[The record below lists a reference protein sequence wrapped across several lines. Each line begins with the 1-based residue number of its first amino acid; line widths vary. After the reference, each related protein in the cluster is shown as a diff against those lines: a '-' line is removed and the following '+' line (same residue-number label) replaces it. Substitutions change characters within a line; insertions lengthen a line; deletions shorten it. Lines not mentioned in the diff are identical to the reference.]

1 MHPFRVLTVVA
12 AAVTVVMPAGAQQ
25 RDTHARLFPP
35 QSLGLLEGRDRDE
48 WQQPDR
54 VMDELRISDGAQV
67 ADIGAGGGWFTI
79 RLAYRVGPRGIVYA
93 EDIQQEM
100 IDSIQRRVAREGL
113 VNVRTCLGTPADPRL
128 PGSLDAVLMVD
139 TYPQI
144 RDPVSVLRHIRDSLA
159 PNGRLGIVDF
169 KLDGAGGPGPELAE
183 RISPDVVKAQAAAAG
198 LRLVSH
204 ETFLKYQYLLVFVR
218 ESGARGSGPA
228 SVSAGG
234 RATTTPP
241 AGSSRPRRPSE
252 DRGRCTAGSP
262 R

>member
-1 MHPFRVLTVVA
+1 
-12 AAVTVVMPAGAQQ
+12 
-25 RDTHARLFPP
+25 
-35 QSLGLLEGRDRDE
+35 
-48 WQQPDR
+48 
-54 VMDELRISDGAQV
+54 
-67 ADIGAGGGWFTI
+67 
-79 RLAYRVGPRGIVYA
+79 
-93 EDIQQEM
+93 
-100 IDSIQRRVAREGL
+100 
-113 VNVRTCLGTPADPRL
+113 
-128 PGSLDAVLMVD
+128 MVD